1 MLFVVMLGGKHP
13 AAKIEVHDVAFAF
26 GEQLSDCYQQL
37 RQQWFGAA
45 KGLHID
51 SWWQVQGVDGYQLLF
66 SDVAPKAGDL
76 RLYFINLGGYTTG
89 SFGEDHQY
97 LLVVA
102 TNPAEAKQLGK
113 QRMPKLWD
121 KPHTDNLYDVDDCIA
136 IDAVA
141 GRYVKLVP
149 GDYPPAVQGNDY
161 ILLW

>member
-13 AAKIEVHDVAFAF
+13 AAKIEVHDVVFAF

-51 SWWQVQGVDGYQLLF
+51 SWWQVQGVDGYELQF
-66 SDVAPKAGDL
+66 SDVAPNAGEL

-113 QRMPKLWD
+113 QRMSKLWD

-161 ILLW
+161 ILL

>member
-51 SWWQVQGVDGYQLLF
+51 SWWQVQGVDGYQLQF
-66 SDVAPKAGDL
+66 SDVAPKAGEL

-102 TNPAEAKQLGK
+102 TDPAEAKQLRK
-113 QRMPKLWD
+113 QRMPKKCA
-121 KPHTDNLYDVDDCIA
+121 KPPTDTLYDVDDCIA

-161 ILLW
+161 ILL